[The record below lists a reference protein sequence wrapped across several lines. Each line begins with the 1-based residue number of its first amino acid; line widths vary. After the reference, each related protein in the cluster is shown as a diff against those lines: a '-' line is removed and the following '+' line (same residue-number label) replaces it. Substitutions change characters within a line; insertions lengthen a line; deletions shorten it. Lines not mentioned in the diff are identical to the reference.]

1 MSFRKRGEMLSGR
14 GAGVGAVPERSLNA
28 NSSAV
33 LGRTPMEGASASRLP
48 NRGLRFGERITDGAR
63 KIPVGR
69 MEALNIKD
77 QGKVQKT
84 TELQDTPPLDV
95 SHPGIRPSPA
105 TSQQTTSTGCSY
117 LDKIMGHMGLPLGN
131 SLLVEEQSTTEFS
144 SVLCKLFASQGI
156 LNNRVDSTSGNTHLI
171 VLSLNQHF
179 GKELPGVYKGSR
191 KDIKKTKIEEE
202 ESKVSVQNLSEQSKP
217 TRYKDLKIAWRYK
230 LGDENDK
237 SSNSNRAVLDNENKN
252 YNHQFDITTRLIP
265 APSSSEISF
274 ISPIQPLQMVLVQLE
289 QAIKRQEG
297 KLIRIIIPSL
307 LHPAVYPPRMFSL
320 SGIVPLLHGIRG
332 LVKKYE
338 NRCVLFTT
346 VSSDILDELLLAQV
360 ENTFDSVINLE
371 PFGQEM
377 MQFLERA
384 YKTQPNKV
392 QHGFL
397 HILKLPVF
405 SDRGEM
411 HLIKSNLAFRN
422 GRKNFE
428 IEEWGIPVDDVDDNS
443 ANTSTHASR
452 QQNIEESGR
461 NTKIS
466 LDF

>member
-14 GAGVGAVPERSLNA
+14 EGRVGAVPGRSPNG
-28 NSSAV
+28 NPSAV
-33 LGRTPMEGASASRLP
+33 LGRAPMEGTAASRLP
-48 NRGLRFGERITDGAR
+48 NRGSRLGAR
-63 KIPVGR
+63 SADGTTKIPVGR
-69 MEALNIKD
+69 METLNIRD
-77 QGKVQKT
+77 QGKVQT
-84 TELQDTPPLDV
+84 VELQDITALDA

-144 SVLCKLFASQGI
+144 SVLCKLFASQGV
-156 LNNRVDSTSGNTHLI
+156 LNNRADSTSGNTHLI
-171 VLSLNQHF
+171 VLSSNQHF
-179 GKELPGVYKGSR
+179 GKELPGLYKGSR

-202 ESKVSVQNLSEQSKP
+202 QSKVTVQNLTEQSNP

-230 LGDENDK
+230 LGDENDG
-237 SSNSNRAVLDNENKN
+237 SSDSNRAVLDNEKKN
-252 YNHQFDITTRLIP
+252 YNNQFDITTRLVP
-265 APSSSEISF
+265 APTSSELSF
-274 ISPIQPLQMVLVQLE
+274 ISPIQPPQTVLVQLE
-289 QAIKRQEG
+289 QAIKRHER
-297 KLIRIIIPSL
+297 KLIRIVIPSL
-307 LHPAVYPPRMFSL
+307 LHPAVYPPKMFSL
-320 SGIVPLLHGIRG
+320 SGIIPLLHGIRC

-346 VSSDILDELLLAQV
+346 LSSDILDELLLAQI

-371 PFGQEM
+371 PFSQEM

-397 HILKLPVF
+397 HVLKLPVF

-411 HLIKSNLAFRN
+411 HVIKSNLAFRN
-422 GRKNFE
+422 GRKKFE

-443 ANTSTHASR
+443 VDISASVTG
-452 QQNIEESGR
+452 QQTTERSNR